1 MRQVIA
7 FNRGKV
13 FTEGKSNSAID
24 VERVKKLQTL
34 IYEFGRFG
42 YTFSKDVLE
51 KITVEEMEEFYNQ
64 VLPILVKKFHD
75 DFGTDFKPLWP
86 GFPAQTRD
94 IDGDVLLAIQEKIY
108 EGTVDYD
115 DPMFTYDGELEKE
128 VVKDPVVL
136 GIMTPE
142 EFDKI
147 PETICSSGFALADQT
162 EKELIWF
169 LQNKPYCKL
178 PQVIPFKETLVKVM
192 DYRPDYVPGEFT
204 DILRLALFKMTGTTE
219 ILKKSGEKVKS
230 LSRKDR
236 KLILGL
242 IEKLARK
249 KPVENWVED
258 ALRHLGHWIL
268 VIKHLHISDYS
279 KRFPTA
285 LSFCD
290 LVCSRNHGKTVARTW
305 ASQLQSLYQNGTDVE
320 EISEFISQR
329 PGEMLRR
336 LDSLLRRYVKDG
348 KNVNSLLMKVFN
360 IGRTKCKNKTLLEI
374 LDYYRRR
381 NEGRS
386 RIIKFSD
393 KRGVRIN
400 KEISPLPALPEDV
413 LEATISVLRNSFYQK
428 IRDRF
433 NGTEMTGQVV
443 VLDPNLKD
451 IPAPIDMRGDSS
463 IPRGT
468 IFNIPE
474 NVDIIRFFCHW
485 VDETG
490 NEDLDLH
497 GFFLT
502 ENMKSYTK
510 IGWNSELKNKLGGHS
525 GDVCHRKG
533 KCSEYVD
540 INIPGVLK
548 EGYRYALI
556 SVNNYEGRGFNTLP
570 CWIGYEYYL
579 TEMCGDVEKWNPK
592 DPQFMTPI
600 DNIPSSSYQAWL
612 FDIKERKAMLVNLSV
627 GIVSTIPD
635 AGVCSNVVSYVKGCT
650 DIINTYDILDRYYTS
665 QGAKVVS
672 TADFKEE
679 DVEENTVISY
689 ITKDEILKDY
699 TKITQ
704 AIGE

>member
-86 GFPAQTRD
+86 GFPAQTKD
-94 IDGDVLLAIQEKIY
+94 IDGDVLAIQEKIY

-169 LQNKPYCKL
+169 LQNKPDCKL
-178 PQVIPFKETLVKVM
+178 PQTIPFKETLVKVM

-279 KRFPTA
+279 KRYPVA

-305 ASQLQSLYQNGTDVE
+305 ASQLQSLYQNGTDIE

-502 ENMKSYTK
+502 ENMKSYIK
-510 IGWNSELKNKLGGHS
+510 IGWDSELKNKLGGHS

-579 TEMCGDVEKWNPK
+579 TEMCGNVKKWNPK

-635 AGVCSNVVSYVKGCT
+635 AGVCSNVVSYIKGCT